1 MTVDRDE
8 KIVEACLAGDRK
20 AFEVLVDRYEKK
32 FYNAALHIL
41 GDVEDA
47 MDATQSAF
55 VKAYE
60 RLHTFDT
67 SCRFFPWMYRI
78 LINESLNIVARRKR
92 FGELDSNAPVS
103 GKTPEERYGDRE
115 LARLLQG
122 AVGSLK
128 PDYRVV
134 VALRHYQGFS
144 YKEISEILSVP
155 EKTVKSRLFTAR
167 RQLRDMLHRKG
178 IVGQ

>member
-1 MTVDRDE
+1 MASDRDE
-8 KIVEACLAGDRK
+8 MIVEACLAGDRK
-20 AFEVLVDRYEKK
+20 VFELLVDRYEKK
-32 FYNAALHIL
+32 LFNAAYQIL

-60 RLHTFDT
+60 RLDTFNT
-67 SCRFFPWMYRI
+67 SYRFFPWMYRI
-78 LINESLNIVARRKR
+78 LINESLNIVNRRKR
-92 FGELDSNAPVS
+92 FEELDSNVPVS
-103 GKTPEERYGDRE
+103 GKNPEEKYGDRE
-115 LARLLQG
+115 TARMLQG
-122 AVGSLK
+122 AVRALK

-144 YKEISEILSVP
+144 YREIGEILGVP

-167 RQLRDMLHRKG
+167 RQLKEILQRKG
-178 IVGQ
+178 IAS

>member
-1 MTVDRDE
+1 MSSDRDE
-8 KIVEACLAGDRK
+8 MVVKACLAGDRK

-32 FYNAALHIL
+32 LYNAAYQIL
-41 GDVEDA
+41 GNVEDA

-60 RLHTFDT
+60 RLDTFNT
-67 SCRFFPWMYRI
+67 SYRFFPWMYRI
-78 LINESLNIVARRKR
+78 LINESLNIVNRRKR
-92 FGELDSNAPVS
+92 FGELDSNAPMP
-103 GKTPEERYGDRE
+103 GQNPEEKYRDRE
-115 LARLLQG
+115 TARLLQG
-122 AVGSLK
+122 AVRALK

-144 YKEISEILSVP
+144 YKEIGEILGVP

-167 RQLRDMLHRKG
+167 RQLREILQRKG
-178 IVGQ
+178 IAG